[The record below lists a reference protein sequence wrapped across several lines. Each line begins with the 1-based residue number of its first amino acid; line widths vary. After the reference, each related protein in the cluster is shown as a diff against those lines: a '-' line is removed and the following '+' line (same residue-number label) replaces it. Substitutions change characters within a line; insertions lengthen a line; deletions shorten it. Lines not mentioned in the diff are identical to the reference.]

1 MYIGT
6 QFGCRHDTDIEVLS
20 QLGVLNVDQTP
31 SEPWTE
37 WTTDT
42 LTGMRERFDKYG
54 INLEMINQGS
64 SEVSM
69 MFGVKEVDVPAA
81 VRSLYAEFFTLG

>member
-6 QFGCRHDTDIEVLS
+6 QFGCRHNTDIEVLS

-31 SEPWTE
+31 SELWTE

-42 LTGMRERFDKYG
+42 LISMRERFDKYD
-54 INLEMINQGS
+54 IN
-64 SEVSM
+64 V
-69 MFGVKEVDVPAA
+69 
-81 VRSLYAEFFTLG
+81 